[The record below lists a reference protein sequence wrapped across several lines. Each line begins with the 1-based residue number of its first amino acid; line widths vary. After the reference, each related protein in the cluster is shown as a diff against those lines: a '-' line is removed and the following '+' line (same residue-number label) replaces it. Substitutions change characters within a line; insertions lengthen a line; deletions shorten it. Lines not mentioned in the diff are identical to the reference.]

1 MAPSESS
8 WNILLVDDEEG
19 IRSVVRRSLE
29 GDGHYVETADDG
41 VQALKKFKAAKWN
54 LVITDLMMPKLGG
67 DGLAKVIKQID
78 PTIPVILLT
87 GSVDYAADVRGE
99 RSPFDMVIPKP
110 FRYDTIRAA
119 IASIQLGKG
128 V

>member
-8 WNILLVDDEEG
+8 WNILLVDDDEG
-19 IRSVVRRSLE
+19 IRTVVRRSLE

-41 VQALKKFKAAKWN
+41 LQALNKFKAAKWN
-54 LVITDLMMPKLGG
+54 LVITDRLMPKLGG
-67 DGLAKVIKQID
+67 DGLAKAIKQID
-78 PTIPVILLT
+78 PTIPVILVT
-87 GSVDYAADVRGE
+87 GSVDHAPDVRGDQ
-99 RSPFDMVIPKP
+99 SPFDIVIPKP

-119 IASIQLGKG
+119 IASIQLGKD